1 MKPFTLSLST
11 LSEDW
16 QATLIGLAIVA
27 VIGLGLIGPGPQT
40 VTLKAAAGA
49 AAEASA
55 PAAGG
60 WKTSATLDGAK
71 VDVAGAVSSALA
83 AGSLYAFTCQDG
95 ALALEAAAENGAGTA
110 QIALANECAGEAVVT
125 LKRDN
130 AIPWP
135 LFGLFAR

>member
-1 MKPFTLSLST
+1 MKSKRLA

-27 VIGLGLIGPGPQT
+27 LISLGLIGPGPQT

-49 AAEASA
+49 ATESSA
-55 PAAGG
+55 PAANG
-60 WKTSATLDGAK
+60 WKMSATLDGEK
-71 VDVAGAVSSALA
+71 VDLTGAASALA
-83 AGSLYAFTCQDG
+83 AGSVYAFICRDG
-95 ALALEAAAENGAGTA
+95 AVAVEMAAAAAGEPQLTLTNA
-110 QIALANECAGEAVVT
+110 CAGEVVVT
-125 LKRDN
+125 LTRSN

>member
-1 MKPFTLSLST
+1 MKSKRLA

-60 WKTSATLDGAK
+60 WKASATLDGAK
-71 VDVAGAVSSALA
+71 VDVVGAVSALA
-83 AGSLYAFTCQDG
+83 AGRVYAFTCQDG
-95 ALALEAAAENGAGTA
+95 ALALETAAENGAGTA
-110 QIALANECAGEAVVT
+110 QIALTNDCAGEVALT